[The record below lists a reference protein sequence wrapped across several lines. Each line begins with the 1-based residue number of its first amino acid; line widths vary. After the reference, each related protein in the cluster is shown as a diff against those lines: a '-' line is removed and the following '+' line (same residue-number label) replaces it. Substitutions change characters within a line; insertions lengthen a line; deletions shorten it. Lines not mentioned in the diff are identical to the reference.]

1 MGNVIL
7 VAVNLDPHHR
17 QSGWVRLDLE
27 ELGVD
32 SERPYLMHDLLRGGD
47 RFIWKGERNYIELDP
62 NVLPAHISRLGIRLR
77 RETDFDYFM

>member
-1 MGNVIL
+1 
-7 VAVNLDPHHR
+7 
-17 QSGWVRLDLE
+17 
-27 ELGVD
+27 
-32 SERPYLMHDLLRGGD
+32 MHDLLRGGD